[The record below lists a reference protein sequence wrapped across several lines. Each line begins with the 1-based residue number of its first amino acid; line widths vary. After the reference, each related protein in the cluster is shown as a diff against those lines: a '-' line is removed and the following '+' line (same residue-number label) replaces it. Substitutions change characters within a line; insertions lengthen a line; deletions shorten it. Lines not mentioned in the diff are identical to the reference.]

1 VRANIV
7 PRAQHC
13 VSLHLHEADL
23 VADSHRSRCGASW
36 TPLHEAEQ
44 VLPKPTGVRQ
54 YATPQRQVE
63 PTNGVLLLDVR
74 HTMLEIRAAH
84 PGFVVFDTTEQEPI
98 MRFDSKDEATELVA
112 ELVIAESCA
121 QLQAWKPPTTR
132 R

>member
-1 VRANIV
+1 M
-7 PRAQHC
+7 
-13 VSLHLHEADL
+13 
-23 VADSHRSRCGASW
+23 
-36 TPLHEAEQ
+36 
-44 VLPKPTGVRQ
+44 PKPTGVRQ